1 MHIKKNYTIDNNLRS
16 KLISVTVSVVMLFYS
31 FGYIFV
37 YWNLHKTFK
46 KEGIGKV
53 RTLAKDL
60 SVNNFNFNKDDIK
73 NLPNSEFLLVIKIPK
88 SIYINNDKNFQL
100 VEKHEFRYHGEMYDI
115 VKSKII
121 NDTVYFLCISDKNE
135 DKLEKAFL
143 AHFFSDDSGKTNKKP
158 IKSIIERL
166 KYDATIDEKF
176 EVPRIHNKSAKH
188 FCLDAFPLETVM
200 DIPLPP
206 PKIV

>member
-1 MHIKKNYTIDNNLRS
+1 MKENRLIKNTLRS
-16 KLISVTVSVVMLFYS
+16 RLITVTVSLVMLFYS

-53 RTLAKDL
+53 RLMAKDI
-60 SVNNFNFNKDDIK
+60 SINNFNFNKDDIK
-73 NLPNSEFLLVIKIPK
+73 RLPNSELLLIIKIPK
-88 SIYINNDKNFQL
+88 SVFLRNDDSFQL

-115 VKSKII
+115 VKSNII

-135 DKLEKAFL
+135 DELEKAFL

-158 IKSIIERL
+158 IKSIIARL
-166 KYDATIDEKF
+166 KYDATIVEKI
-176 EVPRIHNKSAKH
+176 EMPRIHNKSAKH
-188 FCLDAFPLETVM
+188 LCLDAFPLETVM

-206 PKIV
+206 PKKA